1 MIETETEPTTDSGPL
16 FEEWPAELGRIPAS
30 WKDRSIPPS
39 DDPIW
44 DAVEKVFSSSWFQR
58 VWIIQET
65 VAASNVMVVYGESVI
80 DWSDLH
86 AAMEIVNREAQ
97 VSDDERFTRR
107 ASSWEPFLALAWQRE
122 WEAGQFRWALI
133 SLLENF
139 RHVES
144 TLARD
149 RFFALLGLATDGNEA
164 EFEPDYDSP
173 LEAIV
178 LRVAR
183 VFVRQGRGMQ
193 LLYRAGLNQDSHRF
207 PSWIPDWTK
216 SRQSCLQESDE
227 RLVPLAALD
236 LQEAQMWCIPNTDE
250 LVVEGYAVDVI
261 EGVSRSSNTEA
272 EWNEYFREIGTM
284 LNSTVLPVAA
294 ESRDD
299 LRWKVPIAGIESPSL
314 TVSGGLDMKSSYR
327 ALREY
332 LEEDQ
337 NENAVREVVD
347 ATDGP
352 IQYASAIGQLAK
364 DSHRRQR
371 VSYIAALQGT
381 VSGWKFVVT
390 KRGFVGVLPNRARVG
405 DIIAV
410 LKGGSVP
417 FIFQKSVERPEAF
430 RLVGEC
436 YIQRLMYGEAM
447 VLEYVAEKEFRIY

>member
-1 MIETETEPTTDSGPL
+1 
-16 FEEWPAELGRIPAS
+16 
-30 WKDRSIPPS
+30 
-39 DDPIW
+39 
-44 DAVEKVFSSSWFQR
+44 
-58 VWIIQET
+58 
-65 VAASNVMVVYGESVI
+65 
-80 DWSDLH
+80 
-86 AAMEIVNREAQ
+86 
-97 VSDDERFTRR
+97 
-107 ASSWEPFLALAWQRE
+107 
-122 WEAGQFRWALI
+122 
-133 SLLENF
+133 
-139 RHVES
+139 
-144 TLARD
+144 
-149 RFFALLGLATDGNEA
+149 
-164 EFEPDYDSP
+164 
-173 LEAIV
+173 
-178 LRVAR
+178 
-183 VFVRQGRGMQ
+183 
-193 LLYRAGLNQDSHRF
+193 
-207 PSWIPDWTK
+207 
-216 SRQSCLQESDE
+216 
-227 RLVPLAALD
+227 
-236 LQEAQMWCIPNTDE
+236 MWCIPNTDE

-364 DSHRRQR
+364 DSHRRQS

-447 VLEYVAEKEFRIY
+447 VLEDVAEKGFRIY